1 MRGFVFCFYF
11 DFFDLGSRRGL
22 PDQVPRGEA
31 SELKHALFVL
41 GELLY
46 KGKHS
51 VDPRLGI
58 ICANG
63 LEVFVR
69 LFAERVEFAFDG
81 LSVGLFGLLFLALL
95 ESSRELSFRRNLLL
109 GDRNLVHG
117 LHELEVADVEAG
129 DERDCDAGLARA
141 TGSTGAMDIDF
152 G

>member
-1 MRGFVFCFYF
+1 MRGVVVFCFYF
-11 DFFDLGSRRGL
+11 LDLRSLRGL
-22 PDQVPRGEA
+22 RDQVPRGEA
-31 SELKHALFVL
+31 SELKHSLFVF

-51 VDPRLGI
+51 VDPHLGI
-58 ICANG
+58 VCTKG

-69 LFAERVEFAFDG
+69 LFAERVELAFDC
-81 LSVGLFGLLFLALL
+81 LSVGLFGLFLLAPL
-95 ESSRELSFRRNLLL
+95 ESPRELSFRRNLPL

-117 LHELEVADVEAG
+117 LHELEVADVEAR